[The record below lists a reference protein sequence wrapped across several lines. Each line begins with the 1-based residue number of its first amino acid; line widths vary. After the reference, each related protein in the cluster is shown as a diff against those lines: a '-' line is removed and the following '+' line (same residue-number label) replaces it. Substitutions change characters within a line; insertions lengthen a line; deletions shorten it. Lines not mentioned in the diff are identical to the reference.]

1 MKNNPFEQHNFTY
14 LSASRINQYVA
25 DVPMFVL
32 KYLFNISD
40 QTNPSALR
48 GHVVEYGL
56 NRVFLEKSVNDVLL
70 NAEFDKKLVEENI
83 FDEHDE
89 KQKTER
95 QVVAD
100 CFAMA
105 KDNCKYEQLLKYQ
118 DKIEVHF
125 EDLPIHFIGYIDFV
139 FNDCIVDLK
148 TTTRMPSELPTN
160 VKRQMAL
167 YNMAYPDKQI
177 FVDYVTP
184 KKHKRFDMSLEEVS
198 FYQQEIYKIS
208 MNIQNLLGMSDNPYE
223 LASMF
228 YPNYDNWM
236 WSNNM
241 KNEAKKIWRI

>member
-70 NAEFDKKLVEENI
+70 NAEFDRKLVEENI

-118 DKIEVHF
+118 DKIECF
-125 EDLPIHFIGYIDFV
+125 NCQYIYCCIDFV
-139 FNDCIVDLK
+139 LMIIRFKNNYL
-148 TTTRMPSELPTN
+148 PSELPTN
-160 VKRQMAL
+160 VKTTNA
-167 YNMAYPDKQI
+167 
-177 FVDYVTP
+177 
-184 KKHKRFDMSLEEVS
+184 HS
-198 FYQQEIYKIS
+198 KIIS
-208 MNIQNLLGMSDNPYE
+208 
-223 LASMF
+223 
-228 YPNYDNWM
+228 
-236 WSNNM
+236 
-241 KNEAKKIWRI
+241 